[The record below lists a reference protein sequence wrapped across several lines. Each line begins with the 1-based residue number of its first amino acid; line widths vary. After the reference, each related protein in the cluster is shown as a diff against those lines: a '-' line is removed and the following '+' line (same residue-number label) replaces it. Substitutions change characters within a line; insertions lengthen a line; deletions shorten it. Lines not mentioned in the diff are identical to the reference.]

1 MGSFL
6 TRCAVTQQIISD
18 DEPVRFVP
26 IIAQSTSRATTL
38 FRVNKEGVENQ
49 LEVYPAFDH
58 TIYFNAFWTPF
69 GQFMTGTYADYG
81 RFKINETPE
90 NEATFKTFLK
100 HLEALAYGTKPGENP
115 YHDLAVDIP
124 ALIKQH
130 EPEKGWAN
138 IHKLWG
144 AIHDL
149 NHDNRIFICD
159 NIHHGSPRM
168 LQTAVICE
176 DAWQALLKGVTTDFD
191 KAWKEIEAA
200 CADREGF
207 VSAAL
212 AKRRNGGVVR
222 DYDDAYRKGHFEFL
236 LRDKLER
243 MFGRGEGEYNLIWA
257 PVESYDAAMMLDRGD
272 PLDKVRALIKPT
284 VEETGIKRRLSDL
297 GVKLLPHG
305 YAGQDYG
312 NNTGLTLNMI
322 SLRVMIER
330 QRVRDAF
337 DYGDDFLTEELEN
350 EDIYTIRAR
359 KRVSLFQK
367 LETLV
372 DELEGLATDD
382 ENDDDHE
389 G

>member
-6 TRCAVTQQIISD
+6 TRCSVTQQIISD

-26 IIAQSTSRATTL
+26 IIAQAETEPTTL
-38 FRVNKEGVENQ
+38 CRVDKEGVETQ
-49 LEVYPAFDH
+49 LTVYPAFNH

-81 RFKINETPE
+81 RFKIDETPE

-100 HLEALAYGTKPGENP
+100 HLAAFAYGTKPGKNE

-130 EPEKGWAN
+130 EPEKGWEN
-138 IHKLWG
+138 IHELWE

-149 NHDNRIFICD
+149 NHDNRIFVRD
-159 NIHHGSPRM
+159 NIHHGPPRM

-176 DAWQALLKGVTTDFD
+176 DAWQALLKGVTADFD
-191 KAWKEIEAA
+191 EAWKEIEAA

-212 AKRRNGGVVR
+212 DKPRNGVVKE
-222 DYDDAYRKGHFEFL
+222 YDDAFRKGHFEFL

-243 MFGRGEGEYNLIWA
+243 MFGRGEGEYNLVRTS
-257 PVESYDAAMMLDRGD
+257 VESYDAAQMLDRGD
-272 PLDKVRALIKPT
+272 PLDKVRALVKT
-284 VEETGIKRRLSDL
+284 SVEETGIKRRLTDL

-312 NNTGLTLNMI
+312 NDTGFTLNMI

-330 QRVRDAF
+330 QRVRDAYNYR
-337 DYGDDFLTEELEN
+337 DGFLTEEPREN
-350 EDIYTIRAR
+350 EDIYATRAR
-359 KRVSLFQK
+359 KRASLFQK
-367 LETLV
+367 LEAVV
-372 DELEGLATDD
+372 DELEGLAADD
-382 ENDDDHE
+382 E
-389 G
+389 